1 MISNQIFNGR
11 VALVTGAGGG
21 QGAAHARVL
30 AEGGAFVYL
39 TDINVPAVESEAK
52 RLTDSGLK
60 AQSAELDVSSS
71 KSWQEAANTIR
82 GEHGKLDILVN
93 NAGMLDM
100 LSFEDATE
108 ETWQRTIDIN
118 QKGAFLGI
126 KMTLDLL
133 RQSSGASV
141 INTSSIYALIGAP
154 DYVA

>member
-1 MISNQIFNGR
+1 
-11 VALVTGAGGG
+11 
-21 QGAAHARVL
+21 
-30 AEGGAFVYL
+30 
-39 TDINVPAVESEAK
+39 
-52 RLTDSGLK
+52 DSGLK

-154 DYVA
+154 DYVAYHASKAALVGLTKSAAVSLGA